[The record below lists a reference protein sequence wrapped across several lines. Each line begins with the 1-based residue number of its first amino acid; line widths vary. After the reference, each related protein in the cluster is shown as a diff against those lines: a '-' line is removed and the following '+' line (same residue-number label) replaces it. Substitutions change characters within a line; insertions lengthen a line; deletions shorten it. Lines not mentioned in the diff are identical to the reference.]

1 VTLADGITQVQI
13 GGDIIVSL
21 NGLPIDSDSTLEN
34 VVVHDR
40 PGQTVTLGIVR
51 GKMHLNVK
59 VKLGTRPES
68 LPTSG

>member
-1 VTLADGITQVQI
+1 
-13 GGDIIVSL
+13 
-21 NGLPIDSDSTLEN
+21 
-34 VVVHDR
+34 
-40 PGQTVTLGIVR
+40 VR